1 MTEAERLLRE
11 ARAYLANLSINVIG
25 NHCYEIVQQLDAYLA
40 RPEPQAVSGETPET
54 DAMWRGKNIDLTQGV
69 VPLSFARSLERRLR
83 EAEEALDNAG
93 VAKGAFGHSLRYR
106 IGLLIER
113 AEAAERGPSA
123 EVTSLHDELLMAVEK
138 KFPNESRHNT
148 ALRYIRERE
157 SVVSDPKVCDAAHKE
172 ILRLDERMKK

>member
-83 EAEEALDNAG
+83 AAEEALDNAG

-113 AEAAERGPSA
+113 AEAAERRPSA
-123 EVTSLHDELLMAVEK
+123 EEVREVCLACCNPGSATDDISDDFHRGYMSAKRHVAAAIRSLDLSKVGGEGK
-138 KFPNESRHNT
+138 K
-148 ALRYIRERE
+148 
-157 SVVSDPKVCDAAHKE
+157 
-172 ILRLDERMKK
+172 